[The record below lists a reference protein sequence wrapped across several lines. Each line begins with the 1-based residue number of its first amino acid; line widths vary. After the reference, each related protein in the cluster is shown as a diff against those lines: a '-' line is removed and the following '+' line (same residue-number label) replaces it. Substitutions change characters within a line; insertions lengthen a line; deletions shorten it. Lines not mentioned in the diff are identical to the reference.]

1 MKFEIKNRWSGEI
14 IYQDEAESFKAL
26 ILSAIKAGANLS
38 GADLWSANLRS
49 ADLWSANLR
58 SADLRSA
65 NLSGADLS
73 GANLRSA
80 DLRDANLRSANLSGA
95 NLSGANLRS
104 ADLRSADLRSADLR
118 SANLSGADLWDA
130 NLRSADLQGANLR
143 VANLRSAYLSSAN
156 LQDAYLSSANL
167 QDADLSSAK
176 NISDRL
182 NAETSI
188 VPETGGFQ
196 GWKKCQN
203 NVIVRL
209 RIPASAKRSSA
220 TGRKCRAERALVLE
234 VIGAEIGESQYKY
247 APKVIYKKGK
257 VVACNAWNPDRW
269 AECGGGIHFFL
280 TRYEA
285 ENYK

>member
-26 ILSAIKAGANLS
+26 ILSAIKAGADLS
-38 GADLWSANLRS
+38 GADLWSAN
-49 ADLWSANLR
+49 
-58 SADLRSA
+58 
-65 NLSGADLS
+65 
-73 GANLRSA
+73 
-80 DLRDANLRSANLSGA
+80 
-95 NLSGANLRS
+95 
-104 ADLRSADLRSADLR
+104 LRSADLR

>member
-80 DLRDANLRSANLSGA
+80 DLRDANLRSA
-95 NLSGANLRS
+95 
-104 ADLRSADLRSADLR
+104 
-118 SANLSGADLWDA
+118 
-130 NLRSADLQGANLR
+130 DLQGANLR
-143 VANLRSAYLSSAN
+143 GAN

>member
-80 DLRDANLRSANLSGA
+80 DLR
-95 NLSGANLRS
+95 S
-104 ADLRSADLRSADLR
+104 ADLWSADLR

-143 VANLRSAYLSSAN
+143 GAN

>member
-1 MKFEIKNRWSGEI
+1 MKFEIKNRWSGQI
-14 IYQDEAESFKAL
+14 IYQDEAESLK
-26 ILSAIKAGANLS
+26 ILVLAAIKTGADLQDANLS
-38 GADLWSANLRS
+38 GADLRS
-49 ADLWSANLR
+49 ADLSGADLR

-104 ADLRSADLRSADLR
+104 ADLRSADLWSADLR

>member
-49 ADLWSANLR
+49 ADLWSAN
-58 SADLRSA
+58 
-65 NLSGADLS
+65 
-73 GANLRSA
+73 
-80 DLRDANLRSANLSGA
+80 
-95 NLSGANLRS
+95 
-104 ADLRSADLRSADLR
+104 LRSADLR

>member
-1 MKFEIKNRWSGEI
+1 
-14 IYQDEAESFKAL
+14 
-26 ILSAIKAGANLS
+26 
-38 GADLWSANLRS
+38 
-49 ADLWSANLR
+49 
-58 SADLRSA
+58 
-65 NLSGADLS
+65 
-73 GANLRSA
+73 
-80 DLRDANLRSANLSGA
+80 
-95 NLSGANLRS
+95 
-104 ADLRSADLRSADLR
+104 
-118 SANLSGADLWDA
+118 
-130 NLRSADLQGANLR
+130 
-143 VANLRSAYLSSAN
+143 
-156 LQDAYLSSANL
+156 
-167 QDADLSSAK
+167 
-176 NISDRL
+176 L

>member
-38 GADLWSANLRS
+38 GA
-49 ADLWSANLR
+49 
-58 SADLRSA
+58 
-65 NLSGADLS
+65 
-73 GANLRSA
+73 
-80 DLRDANLRSANLSGA
+80 
-95 NLSGANLRS
+95 
-104 ADLRSADLRSADLR
+104 
-118 SANLSGADLWDA
+118 
-130 NLRSADLQGANLR
+130 
-143 VANLRSAYLSSAN
+143 YLHG
-156 LQDAYLSSANL
+156 
-167 QDADLSSAK
+167 AK
-176 NISDRL
+176 NISDKL

-220 TGRKCRAERALVLE
+220 TGRKCRAERVLVLE
-234 VIGAEIGESQYKY
+234 VFGDEIGTSQYEY
-247 APKVIYKKGK
+247 APKIVYKKGET
-257 VVACNAWNPDRW
+257 VTCDAWNPDRW
-269 AECGGGIHFFL
+269 VECSGGIHFFL

-285 ENYK
+285 ENYS